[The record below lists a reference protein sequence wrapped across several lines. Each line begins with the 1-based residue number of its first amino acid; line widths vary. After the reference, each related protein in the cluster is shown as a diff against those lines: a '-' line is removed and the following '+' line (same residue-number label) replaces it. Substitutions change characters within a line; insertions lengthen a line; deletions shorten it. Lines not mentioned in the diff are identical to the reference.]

1 MTLIIIAQFCF
12 GQFVNFINFANHT
25 YHKMTSTGHKI
36 YVASLVCIVIAVTL
50 FLIINGASYYGTSM
64 EERFY
69 HESHT
74 ALKPNGLVG
83 HGLGII
89 GTLLIIIGVFGYM
102 ARKRFRM
109 LSRIGVLKH
118 WLEFHIFLCTLGP
131 IMVLFHTAFKFGG
144 IVSISFWS
152 MVAVVASGVIGR
164 FIYLQIPRTIQGR
177 ELSLHEI
184 QEMKTVTHS
193 NIGDHLADTTVNIG
207 DLIKSTAI
215 KSPDQYKGF
224 SGFFTQFVDEF
235 KHKNA
240 IQAKLKNENKSPKA
254 VNLIMQL
261 VSTEMALTRKIQ
273 RLVTMQKLFRYWH
286 IAHLP
291 FALIMLIIMII
302 HVVVTV
308 TFGYTWIF

>member
-1 MTLIIIAQFCF
+1 
-12 GQFVNFINFANHT
+12 
-25 YHKMTSTGHKI
+25 MTSTGHKI
-36 YVASLVCIVIAVTL
+36 YVASLVSIVIAVTV
-50 FLIINGASYYGTSM
+50 FLIVNGASYYGTSM

-89 GTLLIIIGVFGYM
+89 GTLLILIGVFGYM
-102 ARKRFRM
+102 ARKRFRT
-109 LSRIGVLKH
+109 LSRIGV
-118 WLEFHIFLCTLGP
+118 LGP

-184 QEMKTVTHS
+184 QEMKTETNANMV
-193 NIGDHLADTTVNIG
+193 DHLANSAINIG
-207 DLIKSTAI
+207 ELIKSTAI
-215 KSPDQYKGF
+215 KSPDHYHGF
-224 SGFFTQFVDEF
+224 SGFFKQYVDEF

-240 IQAKLKNENKSPKA
+240 IRAKLKNENKSAKE
-254 VNLIMQL
+254 VNIIMNL
-261 VSTEMALTRKIQ
+261 VSTEMALTRKIH